1 MVEHLGQAFSRNNG
15 RGLDLESTAED
26 ELLPHGAEELHGLL

>member
-1 MVEHLGQAFSRNNG
+1 MVEHLDQAFSRS
-15 RGLDLESTAED
+15 GLDPESTAED